1 MRSLQEMKIMKNTL
15 LKALLLSGV
24 AMFMPAMANAM
35 GLREAVQVALESNP
49 EIGQAIQNHDATGFE
64 LRQALGLYAPRVDL
78 DASVGVQ
85 FLSNPSRRAQG
96 ISDDALYPAQV
107 GLSATYDLY
116 DGGFRDAEVA
126 RQSSRVDSAS
136 YRVLERSEFIA
147 LQIVRVYYQVLLQQ
161 QIVELT
167 RQNVAFH
174 EAISTDVSS
183 SIESGQLTEA
193 DRFQSIERL
202 AASRARLTEA
212 GVELAAAQIEF
223 KTFVG
228 LMPGPVSAPARAAA
242 AIPGSLELAIANA
255 VLNNPVTLTAGA
267 DIDAA
272 SALVDQAKSSL
283 APKLQLDGR
292 VSTGYDISGTN
303 DYSADGR
310 VGLTMRWNI
319 FDGGIREAQVQE
331 ELRRESEAKLGFD
344 LAVRE
349 VEQAVRESWL
359 RLKSQGELANVYD
372 QQLTSSA
379 ELVGSYRDQFN
390 IGDRS
395 LLDVLDAQNTR
406 FNVQVLRETARY
418 SVMFAEY
425 RVLASGGDLLGF
437 MGVNAHKVATAGTRS
452 ALNIPSWEAS
462 EPRQLQPLTLPTAGN

>member
-1 MRSLQEMKIMKNTL
+1 MKNTL
-15 LKALLLSGV
+15 LKAFLLSSV
-24 AMFMPAMANAM
+24 ALASTVSANAM
-35 GLREAVQVALESNP
+35 GLNEAVQIAMESNP

-64 LRQALGLYAPRVDL
+64 LRQALGLYAPRIDL
-78 DASVGVQ
+78 EASTGVQ
-85 FLSNPSRRAQG
+85 LLNNPSRRAQG
-96 ISDDALYPAQV
+96 IDDEALYPTQIGV
-107 GLSATYDLY
+107 SATYDLF

-126 RQSSRVDSAS
+126 RQSARVDSAS

-174 EAISTDVSS
+174 DAISSDVSA

-202 AASRARLTEA
+202 AAARARLTEA

-228 LMPGPVSAPARAAA
+228 MMPGQVSSPARAST

-255 VLNNPVTLTAGA
+255 VLRNPRTLTAGA

-272 SALVDQAKSSL
+272 SALVDQAESGL
-283 APKLQLDGR
+283 APKVQLDGR
-292 VSTGYDISGTN
+292 FATGYDLSGTG
-303 DYSADGR
+303 DFSSDGR

-319 FDGGIREAQVQE
+319 FDGGIRGAQVQE
-331 ELRRESEAKLGFD
+331 ELRRESEAKLAFD
-344 LAVRE
+344 MTVRE

-359 RLKSQGELANVYD
+359 RLKSQGELASVYD
-372 QQLTSSA
+372 QQLAASA
-379 ELVGSYRDQFN
+379 ELVVSYRDQFN

-406 FNVQVLRETARY
+406 FNVQILRETARY
-418 SVMFAEY
+418 SAMFAEY
-425 RVLASGGDLLGF
+425 RVLAAGGDLLGF
-437 MGVNAHKVATAGTRS
+437 MGVRAHGSTVADTRS
-452 ALNIPSWEAS
+452 ALNVPAWDAS
-462 EPRQLQPLTLPTAGN
+462 EPRKLQPLTIPTYGN

>member
-1 MRSLQEMKIMKNTL
+1 MKTKL
-15 LKALLLSGV
+15 LKAVLLSGV
-24 AMFMPAMANAM
+24 ALLTPAMVNAM
-35 GLREAVQVALESNP
+35 GLNEAVQIALESNP
-49 EIGQAIQNHDATGFE
+49 EIGQAIANHDATGFE
-64 LRQALGLYAPRVDL
+64 LRQAQGLYAPRVDL

-85 FLSNPSRRAQG
+85 LVDNPTRRAQG
-96 ISDDALYPAQV
+96 IDDEGLYPSQV
-107 GLSATYDLY
+107 GLSATWDLF
-116 DGGFRDAEVA
+116 DGGFRDSEVA

-174 EAISTDVSS
+174 EGIVNDVAS
-183 SIESGQLTEA
+183 SIDSGQLTEA

-202 AASRARLTEA
+202 AAARARLTEA

-228 LMPGPVSAPARAAA
+228 VMPGAVSAPARAAS
-242 AIPGSLELAIANA
+242 AIPGSLELAIANS
-255 VLNNPVTLTAGA
+255 VLNNPRTLSAGA

-272 SALVDQAKSSL
+272 SALVDQAESAL
-283 APKLQLDGR
+283 FPKLSLEGR
-292 VSTGYDISGTN
+292 VGTGYDISGT
-303 DYSADGR
+303 DGWNSDAR
-310 VGLTMRWNI
+310 VGLSMRWNI
-319 FDGGIREAQVQE
+319 YDGGIRDAQVQE
-331 ELRRESEAKLGFD
+331 ELRRESEAKLSFD
-344 LAVRE
+344 QTVRE

-359 RLKSQGELANVYD
+359 RLASQGELARVYD
-372 QQLTSSA
+372 QQLNSSA
-379 ELVGSYRDQFN
+379 ELVASYRDQFN

-406 FNVQVLRETARY
+406 FNVQILRETARY

-437 MGVNAHKVATAGTRS
+437 MGARPHQSASAGTRS
-452 ALNIPSWEAS
+452 ALDIPSWQES
-462 EPRQLQPLTLPTAGN
+462 EPRALKPLTLPTNGN